1 MHWKRSKTAMGDTVI
16 KASKALER
24 EWFDRIIKQQEQ
36 ELMNRDYNPL
46 AQIGPVITPTPQA
59 LEQLQTT
66 LDKQVGGNHYRALA
80 IQPWEIID
88 ALSLDFYDGNAL
100 KYLLRWRDKG
110 GVQDLKKAIHYIE
123 HQIEKQEKKNVG

>member
-1 MHWKRSKTAMGDTVI
+1 MGDTVI